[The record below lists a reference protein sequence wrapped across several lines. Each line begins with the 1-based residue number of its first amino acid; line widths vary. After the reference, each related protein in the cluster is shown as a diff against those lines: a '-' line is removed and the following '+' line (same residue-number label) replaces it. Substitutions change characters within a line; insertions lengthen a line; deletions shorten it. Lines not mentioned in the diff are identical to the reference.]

1 MPSQTGLSDNQK
13 DLRSRAAAR
22 LTGDALGISR
32 ASASEALGVLFH
44 LASSPSTAQDA
55 LALLHELQ
63 VHQIELELQEE
74 ELRDSRVE
82 LEEALSRKT
91 ELYDLAPIGYFT
103 IDAATVIHELNLS
116 GAHLLGGERDALLG
130 HSLDSFLDERNA
142 DRLQTLMSQVA
153 QGHGRKT
160 CELAFPAGDGKPRV
174 VHASATRDST
184 AQRFLL
190 AFTELGEH
198 IA

>member
-1 MPSQTGLSDNQK
+1 MPSQSGLSGNQR

-22 LTGDALGISR
+22 LQGDALDISR

-74 ELRDSRVE
+74 ELRDSRIE

-91 ELYDLAPIGYFT
+91 ELYDLAPVGYFT
-103 IDAATVIHELNLS
+103 IDAAIVIHELNLR
-116 GAHLLGGERDALLG
+116 GAHLLGDEREALLG
-130 HSLDSFLDERNA
+130 RSLSSFLDEHSA
-142 DRLQTLMSQVA
+142 DRLQTLVDRVG
-153 QGHGRKT
+153 QGHGHEA
-160 CELAFPAGDGKPRV
+160 CELAFLACCDGKPGM
-174 VHASATRDST
+174 VHAFATQDSI

-190 AFTELGEH
+190 VFTELG
-198 IA
+198 